1 MITISEETK
10 KTFQDR
16 YPEFEDACQAFFR
29 QELPAGQY
37 KGISGK
43 YGSYAERGGKSGMLR
58 MRFSGGRVTKD
69 QIAFLARAIDT
80 YHVQL
85 AHFTTAQ
92 AIQYHK
98 MDGPSI
104 LSLYKECL
112 DHGIYCIGGGGDNP
126 RNITASPLRG
136 VDPKEFFD
144 VSPYVDAAASF
155 ILTLIPELH
164 LPRKYKIAFSNG
176 TDNESH
182 ATFKDLGF
190 LAKKNG
196 TFDVYAAGGLG
207 AANPRLGVKVGEDVA
222 PTKILYYIDAFAQM
236 FMAHGDYKNRARARS
251 RFMPVNLGD
260 EEFCKTFQTFLKQS
274 QEKDLSFIPQEYVVA
289 KKAPSSAKPNI
300 ARIHSQKQD
309 NLYYVEYHPLG
320 GTPDMAVFKKALQFL
335 SDVEDAE
342 LRLNTDESLYAVNLT
357 AEEAIAFAAI
367 TEEDTAK
374 NTFEKSVCCI
384 GAAICQQGLR
394 DSHGMWLRTV
404 KALRGSGV
412 DTSYLPKLHISGC
425 PSSCAAQQIGAI
437 GLRGAAKKVD
447 GDMKP
452 AFTVFAGG
460 TYATPTQE
468 RFGAQIG
475 VITEDNIPALLT
487 ALAETLK
494 TKGQT
499 FDEWYG
505 AHTDEFASLV
515 SSFE

>member
-10 KTFQDR
+10 KTFQNR
-16 YPEFEDACQAFFR
+16 YAEFESACQAFFKG
-29 QELPAGQY
+29 EMPASQY

-69 QIAFLARAIDT
+69 QIAFLAQAITT
-80 YHVQL
+80 YQVQL

-92 AIQYHK
+92 AIQFHK
-98 MDGPSI
+98 LNGSSI
-104 LSLYKECL
+104 LSLYKECF

-136 VDPKEFFD
+136 VDPNEFFD
-144 VSPYVDAAASF
+144 VSPYVDAAASYA
-155 ILTLIPELH
+155 LTIIPELH

-222 PTKILYYIDAFAQM
+222 PTDILYYIDAFAQM

-251 RFMPVNLGD
+251 RFMPTNLGD
-260 EEFCKTFQTFLKQS
+260 EEFCKTFQTFLEKS
-274 QEKDLSFIPQEYVVA
+274 KEKDLSFVPQEYVVS
-289 KKAPSSAKPNI
+289 KKASSSAKPNI
-300 ARIHSQKQD
+300 SRIHSQKQA
-309 NLYYVEYHPLG
+309 NLYYVEYHPVA
-320 GTPDMAVFKKALQFL
+320 GTPNISVFQKALQFL
-335 SDVEDAE
+335 AGVEDAE
-342 LRLNTDESLYAVNLT
+342 LRLNTDESVYAINLT
-357 AEEAIAFAAI
+357 AEEAETFAAI

-374 NTFEKSVCCI
+374 NLFEKSICCI

-404 KALRGSGV
+404 STLRDNNV

-425 PSSCAAQQIGAI
+425 PSSCTAQQVGMIGM
-437 GLRGAAKKVD
+437 RGAAKKVN
-447 GDMKP
+447 GEMKP
-452 AFTVFAGG
+452 AFAVFAGG
-460 TYATPTQE
+460 SYATITQE
-468 RFGAQIG
+468 RFGTQVG
-475 VITEDNIPALLT
+475 TITEDNIPAFLT

-494 TKGQT
+494 NKGQS
-499 FDEWYG
+499 FNEWYA
-505 AHTDEFASLV
+505 AHADDFASLV
-515 SSFE
+515 NSFE

>member
-1 MITISEETK
+1 
-10 KTFQDR
+10 
-16 YPEFEDACQAFFR
+16 
-29 QELPAGQY
+29 
-37 KGISGK
+37 
-43 YGSYAERGGKSGMLR
+43 
-58 MRFSGGRVTKD
+58 
-69 QIAFLARAIDT
+69 
-80 YHVQL
+80 
-85 AHFTTAQ
+85 
-92 AIQYHK
+92 
-98 MDGPSI
+98 
-104 LSLYKECL
+104 
-112 DHGIYCIGGGGDNP
+112 
-126 RNITASPLRG
+126 
-136 VDPKEFFD
+136 
-144 VSPYVDAAASF
+144 
-155 ILTLIPELH
+155 
-164 LPRKYKIAFSNG
+164 
-176 TDNESH
+176 
-182 ATFKDLGF
+182 
-190 LAKKNG
+190 
-196 TFDVYAAGGLG
+196 
-207 AANPRLGVKVGEDVA
+207 
-222 PTKILYYIDAFAQM
+222 M

-460 TYATPTQE
+460 TYTTPTQE

-475 VITEDNIPALLT
+475 VITEDNIPAFLT